1 MKQTSEQSTQCRSSR
16 KIQRG
21 SRVSPALPDEAWLCL
36 LESDPRPWLLQSE
49 EPAARWVTLSHLL
62 DREEDDPELRAAHR
76 AVFEHLGT
84 KELIGRLPNWE
95 KNVGAS
101 GHSSPA
107 FAPNLLLLLADLGVR
122 GGDVPRI
129 ERLLDSMLEHQSE
142 ADRFQSFGTHPR
154 VPKPFWGAL
163 LCDTH
168 AITEALVRFGRADNS
183 HTRAAIKRMA
193 ADLTDTPQGL
203 AWPCL
208 PDPISGFR
216 GPGRKADVCPQV
228 TLEALRCFA
237 RLPEHQRPE
246 TLLEVARTALGVWRA
261 RTKENPYMFGHGI
274 SFKTVKWPALWYDVH
289 WVLDTLGRYPAL
301 WRGKRADPADR
312 RALAELAA
320 CLIAYNFGSNGTVTP
335 KSCYRGFE
343 GFSFGQKKHPSPF
356 ATARLA
362 AVLRRFDDLS
372 DEIRAVDVSL
382 LAGSKGG
389 TGHVVPPRAYRGE
402 YQLARREHDRET

>member
-1 MKQTSEQSTQCRSSR
+1 MKQTSVRTIQSRSHAMT
-16 KIQRG
+16 KQG
-21 SRVSPALPDEAWLCL
+21 SRVSRVLPDEAWLRL
-36 LESDPRPWLLQSE
+36 LGADPRPWLLQSD

-62 DREEDDPELRAAHR
+62 DRAEDDPELMAAHR
-76 AVFEHLGT
+76 AVLEHPGT

-107 FAPNLLLLLADLGVR
+107 FAPNMLHLLADMGVR
-122 GGDVPRI
+122 GGENAHI
-129 ERLLDSMLEHQSE
+129 EGLLDAMLEHQSE
-142 ADRFQSFGTHPR
+142 AGRFQSFGSHPR
-154 VPKPFWGAL
+154 IPKPFWGAL

-168 AITEALVRFGRADNS
+168 AITETLVRFGRADDP
-183 HTRAAIKRMA
+183 HTRAAFERMA

-208 PDPISGFR
+208 PDPTGGFR

-228 TLEALRCFA
+228 TLEALRCVA
-237 RLPEHQRPE
+237 RLPEDQRLE
-246 TLLEVARTALGVWRA
+246 KLLEVAHTALRVWRA
-261 RTKENPYMFGHGI
+261 RAKENPYMFGHGI

-289 WVLDTLGRYPAL
+289 WVLDTLGRHPAL

-320 CLIAYNFGSNGTVTP
+320 CLIAYNFGSDGTVTP

-343 GFSFGQKKHPSPF
+343 GFSFGQKKHRSPF

-362 AVLRRFDDLS
+362 AVLRRFDDLT
-372 DEIRAVDVSL
+372 DEIRTIDVRHL
-382 LAGSKGG
+382 TGSKGG
-389 TGHVVPPRAYRGE
+389 TGQSVPPRA
-402 YQLARREHDRET
+402 